1 MRGDG
6 CFVKSQWGNEWSW
19 RIIRKNFSRKKA
31 KERRKKFLLFL
42 RFFAEVLC
50 PWQADAGGL
59 NGGILFTSPYNLPFE
74 PWIWLFPVFLLG
86 ACIGSFL
93 NVVIY
98 RVPLGM
104 SVNEPKR
111 SFCPLC
117 KNPIPMWLNFPLISW
132 LWLRGKCKNCHAPIA
147 FRYFGVEL
155 LTAVLF
161 CVVWWL
167 FAAQSLAV
175 VPCLWVLIALLVSI
189 TFIDAEHLIIPS
201 SLTWAG
207 SAVGLAA
214 CVLWPQLPVLG
225 SESGNW
231 LAGLK
236 SGAIGWVVGFF
247 GLWAVV
253 ELGKLAFGKKALKFD
268 KPVAW
273 SLQEPEGDQDPMLF
287 IIDGEGIAW
296 WDIFSRKSDRL
307 LVETT
312 NINVDGKSV
321 GGGQLVIRELEIQ
334 LPDGTVHPLASLK
347 SLDGMAMGTVIP
359 REAMGMGDVH
369 LLGMIGAFFGWTGVF
384 FSLFAASIFAI
395 VAAIIGR
402 IGFGKQ
408 LPFGPFLAM
417 GAVAWMFG
425 AWRIWEWYMNFL
437 SPLGEL

>member
-1 MRGDG
+1 MAPNG
-6 CFVKSQWGNEWSW
+6 KSTGGPYS
-19 RIIRKNFSRKKA
+19 
-31 KERRKKFLLFL
+31 
-42 RFFAEVLC
+42 
-50 PWQADAGGL
+50 PWQAGALGL
-59 NGGILFTSPYNLPFE
+59 NGGILATISFYPPFDH
-74 PWIWLFPVFLLG
+74 WLWLIPAFLIG

-117 KNPIPMWLNFPLISW
+117 KNPIPMWLNFPMISW
-132 LWLRGKCKNCHAPIA
+132 LWLRGKCKECHAPIA

-155 LTAVLF
+155 LTALLF
-161 CVVWWL
+161 TAVWWL
-167 FAAQSLAV
+167 FAPLSV
-175 VPCLWVLIALLVSI
+175 GVIIPLWVLMALLVSI
-189 TFIDAEHLIIPS
+189 TFIDAEHLIIPT

-207 SAVGLAA
+207 SVIGLGA
-214 CVLWPQLPVLG
+214 CAIWPQLPVLAG
-225 SESGNW
+225 EPGNW
-231 LAGLK
+231 LDGLK
-236 SGAIGWVVGFF
+236 QGAIGWVAGFL

-253 ELGKLAFGKKALKFD
+253 ELGKMAFGKKALKFE

-273 SLQEPEGDQDPMLF
+273 SLKEPENDQDPMYF
-287 IIDGEGIAW
+287 VIDGEEIAW

-312 NINVDGKSV
+312 DIWVSGESV
-321 GGGQLVIRELEIQ
+321 GGGAMILRELEVQ
-334 LPDGTVHPLASLK
+334 LPDGTVHHLSKIK
-347 SLDGMAMGTVIP
+347 SLDGMATSTVIP

-384 FSLFAASIFAI
+384 FSLFAASVFAI
-395 VAAIIGR
+395 LAALIGR

-417 GAVAWMFG
+417 GAAAWMFG
-425 AWRIWEWYMNFL
+425 AWKLWEWYMNSL
-437 SPLGEL
+437 APLGM

>member
-1 MRGDG
+1 M
-6 CFVKSQWGNEWSW
+6 
-19 RIIRKNFSRKKA
+19 
-31 KERRKKFLLFL
+31 
-42 RFFAEVLC
+42 
-50 PWQADAGGL
+50 
-59 NGGILFTSPYNLPFE
+59 NGGTLFTSPFNLPFE
-74 PWIWLFPVFLLG
+74 PWIWFIPVFLLG

-132 LWLRGKCKNCHAPIA
+132 LWLRGKCKECHAPIA

-167 FAAQSLAV
+167 FAIQSVPV
-175 VPCLWVLIALLVSI
+175 VACLWVLVALLVSI

-201 SLTWAG
+201 TLTWG
-207 SAVGLAA
+207 GTVVGLGA
-214 CVLWPQLPVLG
+214 CALWPQLPVLG
-225 SESGNW
+225 NEAGNW
-231 LAGLK
+231 LSGLK
-236 SGAIGWVVGFF
+236 HGFIGWTSGFV
-247 GLWAVV
+247 GLWLVV

-268 KPVAW
+268 KPVAF
-273 SLQEPEGDQDPMLF
+273 SLKEPENDVDPMLF
-287 IIDGEGIAW
+287 IIDGESIAW
-296 WDIFSRKSDRL
+296 WDIFCRKTDRL
-307 LVETT
+307 LVEATD
-312 NINVDGKSV
+312 IRVSGESV
-321 GGGQLVIRELEIQ
+321 GGGSLIIREMEVQ
-334 LPDGTVHPLASLK
+334 LPDGTIHHLSKIK
-347 SLDGMAMGTVIP
+347 SLDGMATSAVIP

-384 FSLFAASIFAI
+384 FSLFSASIFAI
-395 VAAIIGR
+395 LAALIGR

-417 GAVAWMFG
+417 GAVTWMFG
-425 AWRIWEWYMNFL
+425 AWRIWEWYINAL
-437 SPLGEL
+437 APLGTP